1 MSRLHLENSSTLRLI
16 KDLLPEIFGVIFGI
30 TSLAFG
36 FIVFSLSFKLV
47 DSIGTI
53 ENMRNMDT
61 LSISAI
67 VAIALFLIKETLEL
81 FRKSQAR
88 KRKIRALKVILAE
101 EMKINYW
108 TWLKVKDLV
117 ETVMEM
123 PSGTH
128 YQITTSTSGT
138 ERFKWMRPDGGGGGQ
153 SFPCVQDDILT
164 KLIIE
169 IAELDESFYNSAIAY
184 SKGLAELKHLREGA
198 YDFIHE
204 TQQGEHYAEGFCDY
218 ASDELPKIESSFIN
232 LFKKC
237 TGKSELQHRMR

>member
-1 MSRLHLENSSTLRLI
+1 LENSSTLRLI
-16 KDLLPEIFGVIFGI
+16 KNLLPEILGVIFGI

-67 VAIALFLIKETLEL
+67 VAIALFLIKEILEL
-81 FRKSQAR
+81 FRKNQAR
-88 KRKIRALKVILAE
+88 KRKIRALRVIIAE
-101 EMKINYW
+101 EMKINHW

-117 ETVMEM
+117 ETVKEM
-123 PSGTH
+123 PKATH

-138 ERFKWMRPDGGGGGQ
+138 ERFEWKRPDGGGGGQ
-153 SFPCVQDDILT
+153 SFPSVKDDVLT

-169 IAELDESFYNSAIAY
+169 IAELDENFYNSAIGY

-218 ASDELPKIESSFIN
+218 ASGELPKIKRS
-232 LFKKC
+232 FKKLYKEC
-237 TGKSELQHRMR
+237 TGKNELQHRMR